1 MYVNYKN
8 SAVTAHRMDDQSL
21 ISKIGRNMNKLQH

>member
-8 SAVTAHRMDDQSL
+8 SAVTAHMMDDQSL
-21 ISKIGRNMNKLQH
+21 IPKIGRDMNKLQY